1 LAAKFRL
8 ASIALDDDEKVT
20 AITVVTSTA
29 TLAVIHGIIPVVEW
43 TVRSE
48 TESGITLPVQDMLT
62 LFREAGKTTGTDPRY
77 EHLCEIWDRLSR
89 VVYRL
94 MEDD

>member
-1 LAAKFRL
+1 MAVKFRL

-48 TESGITLPVQDMLT
+48 TESEITLPVQDMLT
-62 LFREAGKTTGTDPRY
+62 LFRAAGRPAAWIRATSTSTRSGSACPVLCTG
-77 EHLCEIWDRLSR
+77 
-89 VVYRL
+89 
-94 MEDD
+94 